1 MITEWVKKDKE
12 GKEVGTR
19 CSSERMTAVDKWGSV
34 CWRPQEDSLEHASE
48 LPILRGKEAEGFIC
62 PQLSISQQ
70 SQLPGVFVLPKYR
83 LSEVFRQSNRCMKR
97 QKCSLGTVS
106 TEGLWAEP

>member
-1 MITEWVKKDKE
+1 MITEWVKKDNE
-12 GKEVGTR
+12 GKEVNTR

-34 CWRPQEDSLEHASE
+34 CCRPQEDSLEHASE
-48 LPILRGKEAEGFIC
+48 LPMPRGKEAEGFIH
-62 PQLSISQQ
+62 PRLAISQQ

-83 LSEVFRQSNRCMKR
+83 LSEAFRQSNRYVKK

-106 TEGLWAEP
+106 TEGLWAGQ